1 MSWCMKKRF
10 LPDGDLSGFD
20 VGHYTP
26 VDSRGLPAELSF
38 KVLKTFWV
46 EDEHYDHLCWE
57 DKDAMA
63 FSRAASLVSFLN
75 GGPTPPEDSRWDR

>member
-1 MSWCMKKRF
+1 MEKRF
-10 LPDGDLSGFD
+10 LPNGDLSGVD

-26 VDSRGLPAELSF
+26 VDSRNLPAELSF

-63 FSRAASLVSFLN
+63 VSRAASPVSFLN
-75 GGPTPPEDSRWDR
+75 GGPTPPEDTRWDR